1 MWNLHGFRA
10 QAYAFTILVALV
22 SIYVE
27 LIRELIC
34 VVFSCG
40 TYVCE
45 PLSYETYGFLI
56 WL

>member
-1 MWNLHGFRA
+1 MWDLHGFRA

-45 PLSYETYGFLI
+45 SLSYETYGFLI
-56 WL
+56 